1 MVVPVITGTPPSR
14 NCVRDFFAM
23 NIRPASDDCLWRAVT
38 LPAAVQA
45 VADGRAWSRKI
56 MKEWQLD
63 DMTEVLQQLVSELV
77 TNSIQHANTSCVRV
91 LVTHASGTLRL
102 DVSDDDVISLPVRA
116 QAGIDDIS
124 GRGLAIVEA
133 LSDTWGVRVTTC
145 AKTVWCEF
153 STWRG

>member
-1 MVVPVITGTPPSR
+1 
-14 NCVRDFFAM
+14 M

-38 LPAAVQA
+38 LPAAAQA
-45 VADGRAWSRKI
+45 VPDGRAWSRKI

-63 DMTEVLQQLVSELV
+63 EMTDVLQQLMSELV
-77 TNSIQHANTSCVRV
+77 TNSIQHADTSCVRV
-91 LVTHASGTLRL
+91 LLTHAAGTLRL
-102 DVSDDDVISLPVRA
+102 DVSDDDVIRLPVRA
-116 QAGIDDIS
+116 QAGVDDIS

-133 LSDTWGVRVTTC
+133 LSDTWGVRVTAC